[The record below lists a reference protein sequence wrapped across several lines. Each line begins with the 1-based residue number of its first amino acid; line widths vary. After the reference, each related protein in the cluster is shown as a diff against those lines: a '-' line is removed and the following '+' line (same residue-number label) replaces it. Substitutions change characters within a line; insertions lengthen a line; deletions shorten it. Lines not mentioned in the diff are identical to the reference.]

1 MATVGNTFPSLKD
14 VYSQMDGDGKIT
26 SAIIDLFVQ
35 SNPMLEDAV
44 AVECNDGTSHKTT
57 VRNGLPE
64 PQFRKF
70 YQGVPS
76 TKGDYTQVTDS
87 TAMLSDYSYVDKDLA
102 DLNGNTNQFR
112 LNEADAH
119 IQGMNNT
126 VQENIIYGNKGK
138 NSSAFDGFATRYN
151 SLSTNEGDLG
161 YQVISAGGTGT
172 DNTSIYLIGWGDK
185 SAHLIYPKGSKAGLE
200 HKNIGEDT
208 VKDANGYSYQAYV
221 DYFTWHVGL
230 SLRNYRAS
238 GRIANIKVSDL
249 GTANAPDLIELMIKL
264 YHRCYKHANLVK
276 AKQVWYVNET
286 INTYLHLQA
295 RKDSNV
301 NLTLDT
307 VEGKPVLKFLG
318 IPVKLCDQILDT
330 ESKVQ

>member
-1 MATVGNTFPSLKD
+1 MAIVGNTYPSLKD
-14 VYSQMDGDGKIT
+14 YYSQLEGNGEIT
-26 SAIIDLFVQ
+26 SSVIDLFVQ

-44 AVECNDGTSHKTT
+44 TIECNDGTSHKTT

-70 YQGVPS
+70 YQGVPC

-102 DLNGNTNQFR
+102 DLNGNTNRFR

-151 SLSTNEGDLG
+151 SISSKEGDIG
-161 YQVISAGGTGT
+161 YQVVDGGGSGST
-172 DNTSIYLIGWGDK
+172 NTSIFLIGWGDK
-185 SAHLIYPKGSKAGLE
+185 SAHLLYPKGSKGGLE
-200 HKNIGEDT
+200 HVNKGVDT
-208 VKDANGYSYQAYV
+208 VKDENGNSYEAYV
-221 DYFTWHVGL
+221 DYFSWNVGL
-230 SLRNYRAS
+230 TLRNYRAS
-238 GRIANIKVSDL
+238 GRIANIDVTTL
-249 GTANAPDLIELMIKL
+249 GTAQAPDLISLMIQL
-264 YHRCYKHANLVK
+264 YYRCKRHANATK
-276 AKQVWYVNET
+276 AKLVWYVNET
-286 INTYLHLQA
+286 IETYLHLQA

-301 NLTLDT
+301 NLTIEN
-307 VEGKPVLKFLG
+307 VEGKPVVMFLG
-318 IPVKLCDQILDT
+318 IPVKCCNQIVDT
-330 ESKVQ
+330 EDAVL